1 MARRELK
8 KNEIITTRTSI
19 LFFHTL
25 ALCGLLWAENFARY
39 RYDYIFR
46 NMLPWLLPV
55 LAAAGLGLLCWLV
68 IGYFRKSDRGETKVL
83 SAPFRIYLAL
93 PLPMLFLFPW
103 LTLFGNGLQLFK
115 LSLTLLLYGLLGYFI
130 AFILYHSIKP
140 AAALLTYAVCG
151 NALILTYFYKM
162 YLAPSRYILL
172 GAEYGYLTP
181 WGMAVILVAILAV
194 LTGVCFFLARA
205 DALRLPKKAVLA
217 PAGLTLLLLI
227 LPLALDSLLSGVAM
241 RAIIFGGIGLQ
252 VLWLI
257 GTCVW
262 MKLKKK

>member
-1 MARRELK
+1 MAKRKLK
-8 KNEIITTRTSI
+8 RSEIIATRTSI

-25 ALCGLLWAENFARY
+25 VLCGLLWAENFARY

-46 NMLPWLLPV
+46 NMLPWLLPI
-55 LAAAGLGLLCWLV
+55 LAAAGVGLLSWLV
-68 IGYFRKSDRGETKVL
+68 AGYFRKSDRGETKVL
-83 SAPFRIYLAL
+83 TAPFRIYLAL
-93 PLPMLFLFPW
+93 PLPMLFFFPW

-115 LSLTLLLYGLLGYFI
+115 LSLTLLFYGLLGYFI

-140 AAALLTYAVCG
+140 AASLLTYALCG

-181 WGMAVILVAILAV
+181 WGMAAVLAGILAALTV
-194 LTGVCFFLARA
+194 LCLLLAGNG
-205 DALRLPKKAVLA
+205 ALRLPKKAVLL
-217 PAGLTLLLLI
+217 PAGLTLLLLV

-241 RAIIFGGIGLQ
+241 RVIIFGGIGLQ
-252 VLWLI
+252 GLWLI
-257 GTCVW
+257 GSCAW
-262 MKLKKK
+262 LKIKK